1 MNISQSPST
10 GSENICKSRYVFIT
24 VPWRNSLVDSFYGL
38 LVAAA
43 VFGVA
48 TCPLTI
54 LLNALVMVAV
64 KTKRRLQKNSNIL
77 LACMALTDLMVG
89 LVVQPLYI
97 AKTIFVLQD
106 KEFHE
111 FCDLDLAFSVCFLT
125 LVLATGCHLVLISG
139 ERYLAIKHTFVHETV
154 TTKARLMVC
163 SAVAW
168 IVALSSIPIV
178 SYSTVRYIYVSEA
191 TILVIIV
198 LLQFLVY
205 KEARRH
211 EKRILSQHV
220 SVEARAK
227 FKQEK
232 KALKLTTIIL
242 VTLFLC
248 FALPPTFMLITFGI
262 FKAEN
267 SLPDVKAFVRHLV
280 RLPVIFNS
288 VLNPVIYS
296 VRKREFRVAFIE
308 LLLRKSLHEA
318 DEFDKR
324 LFGSSPNNAVR
335 QQDRQEG
342 EGRERNA
349 EERNVAHADG
359 NHEDN
364 IETLACGANFDDNKT
379 VARQNEPVSSSAN
392 NSTSKKAEEDH
403 GDLRN
408 LSQAKIDREVL
419 APAASFDW
427 KSTDTALNE
436 ILSSNE
442 DNSGEG
448 PQLQIGA
455 RKAET
460 VNIETVEEL
469 SYC

>member
-1 MNISQSPST
+1 MNISQSSST
-10 GSENICKSRYVFIT
+10 GSENICKSRYVLN
-24 VPWRNSLVDSFYGL
+24 VVLWQNSLVDSFDGL

-43 VFGVA
+43 VFSLA
-48 TCPLTI
+48 TCPVTI

-89 LVVQPLYI
+89 LVVQPLHI
-97 AKTIFVLQD
+97 TKTIFLLQD

-111 FCDLDLAFSVCFLT
+111 FCDIDLAFTVCYLT
-125 LVLATGCHLVLISG
+125 FVVATECHLVLISG
-139 ERYLAIKHTFVHETV
+139 ERYLAIKHTFTHATV
-154 TTKARLMVC
+154 VTKSRLMVC

-168 IVALSSIPIV
+168 IVALSSFPIV
-178 SYSTVRYIYVSEA
+178 LYLTARYFYVSEA
-191 TILVIIV
+191 TILVSIV

-211 EKRILSQHV
+211 EKLILSQHV

-248 FALPPTFMLITFGI
+248 FALPPIFMLITSGI

-335 QQDRQEG
+335 QQDGQEG

-349 EERNVAHADG
+349 EERNVAHAND
-359 NHEDN
+359 NCEDN
-364 IETLACGANFDDNKT
+364 PKVLSCGANFDDNNT
-379 VARQNEPVSSSAN
+379 VAGKDEPVSSTGN
-392 NSTSKKAEEDH
+392 NRTFEKGDGDH
-403 GDLRN
+403 CD
-408 LSQAKIDREVL
+408 
-419 APAASFDW
+419 
-427 KSTDTALNE
+427 
-436 ILSSNE
+436 
-442 DNSGEG
+442 
-448 PQLQIGA
+448 
-455 RKAET
+455 
-460 VNIETVEEL
+460 
-469 SYC
+469 